1 MHDTTGLIRGAQ
13 GGDRALLEQLFA
25 GHRGRLLAWISVA
38 MPAALARRV
47 PPEDLVQET
56 LLEAARKLG
65 GFEVREGASF
75 YAWLVAIAR
84 HKLSEVQRAERAD
97 KRARGEPLDRDPTG
111 VGTSPSQAAQRAD
124 RALLL
129 GKALAELPPAQAQA
143 LRLRYL
149 EGHSTSQV
157 ALEMGRTELAVKSL
171 VTRAFA
177 ELARRIPA
185 SLADSAP
192 PARVPP
198 PFPGLEDSP

>member
-157 ALEMGRTELAVKSL
+157 AHRTSCTWPDALPGSRL
-171 VTRAFA
+171 HA
-177 ELARRIPA
+177 EPSA
-185 SLADSAP
+185 SAP
-192 PARVPP
+192 NSVWCK
-198 PFPGLEDSP
+198 